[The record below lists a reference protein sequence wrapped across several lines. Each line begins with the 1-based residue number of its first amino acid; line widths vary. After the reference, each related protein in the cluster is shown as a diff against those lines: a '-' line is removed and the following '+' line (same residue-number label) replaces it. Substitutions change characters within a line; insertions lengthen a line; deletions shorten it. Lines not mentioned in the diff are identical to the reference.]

1 MRSTI
6 PIVASATPMIAAG
19 ISRTG
24 NRFIKLEV
32 VCEDIKEIIFI
43 TKINNLF
50 VPYEIE
56 LMDDRIGQM
65 TIKNDDKSIRQK
77 NDSFQ
82 LKSNYI
88 RSHPNRGNTKPQ
100 EIFYG
105 ICNSRIDA

>member
-24 NRFIKLEV
+24 NRFIKLSSLS
-32 VCEDIKEIIFI
+32 EDIKEINIFI

-50 VPYEIE
+50 VPYKIE

-65 TIKNDDKSIRQK
+65 TIKFNDDKSIRQVK
-77 NDSFQ
+77 MIVS
-82 LKSNYI
+82 
-88 RSHPNRGNTKPQ
+88 T
-100 EIFYG
+100 E
-105 ICNSRIDA
+105 

>member
-6 PIVASATPMIAAG
+6 PIVKAEPYDAG

-32 VCEDIKEIIFI
+32 VCEDINEINIFI

-65 TIKNDDKSIRQK
+65 TIKVNDDKSIRK
-77 NDSFQ
+77 V
-82 LKSNYI
+82 K
-88 RSHPNRGNTKPQ
+88 
-100 EIFYG
+100 
-105 ICNSRIDA
+105 